1 MFYRTTTTTAIIN
14 GEGELNA
21 FIGTVVLATQ
31 RGSVAS
37 VGSAVFD
44 SAVLFHSISI
54 LIWI

>member
-54 LIWI
+54 LI